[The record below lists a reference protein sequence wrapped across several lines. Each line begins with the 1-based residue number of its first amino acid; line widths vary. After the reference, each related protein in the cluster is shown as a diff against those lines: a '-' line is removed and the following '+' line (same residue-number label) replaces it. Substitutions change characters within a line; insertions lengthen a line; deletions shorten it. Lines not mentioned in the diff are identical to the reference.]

1 MAASS
6 SSSFQYR
13 RPTDT
18 EKNNAKTFLRDDDD
32 LGSKLIERDRVFED
46 VVTDY
51 FTSDQYTEKD
61 KIAKLKR
68 YATALQIYYFPENG
82 DLRQRINVMPRTY
95 GTAELA
101 YYYSMVLYLFLIRAN
116 DDVDFNRTSLVF
128 NINARAQTILNRATT
143 IGVDLGE
150 ARRYLGNIN
159 TSLSEIHEFF
169 GLVSAVLQRQY
180 EGYVD
185 LSTLTPSVPLADQQN
200 LKDDLR
206 TILTW
211 MVTVRPET
219 WSDAIKRK
227 ARLFLEKE
235 ELAFDDS
242 DYQQMSESI
251 GVVLNANEDRARIN
265 EQAIQDSKSITEL
278 EAMIVQLKERIAI
291 LSEQPASSSSS
302 SSSSSQDRR
311 PRYVDIATANLDT
324 IERIRTFVQFYL
336 NARLIS
342 RRTFYDI
349 IQWKPLKVYTLS
361 SFYSLP
367 TLIRMYVNEIRN
379 NDRIINAQKTTDEAT
394 TVADRL
400 TSLTSPS
407 ISSIGVATALNVSDH
422 LESARASASVLSLS
436 AESERAKQ
444 QTDLSDTRVTAASIV
459 SQGSVTLAE
468 LRQQRNKITALERT
482 NGELRRLLND
492 ERSKTTNLAGA
503 RSNQSQKNRI
513 RELEQKL
520 KSLQSQLTDKTTDF
534 TALTQENIDLQRKIE
549 EEETT
554 NAENLRLLAADKG
567 VEIRALVEEK
577 DRRQAD
583 YDRLLSQK
591 TSADDSLS
599 ELRARNTKLEERLN
613 AIDLE
618 LQRSSSELVEAQKNL
633 QVAQNETLVAS
644 NSLSRI
650 DELNDEITSLTERL
664 NREQIR
670 YNELIETTKQTIVDL
685 DEQLARERDKIVQE
699 QSTKIAELE
708 KEIAACKTTQEKLNA
723 AEKAARRASK
733 ELTAFASSQ
742 TQREATIHALTE
754 EKAQI
759 ERQLSDAVNNIDNA
773 SREIST
779 LQTELSTKDREI
791 IDLNNR
797 LAAQLNYIPPDQH
810 SGEIIELE
818 TRYRESLDNANRN
831 YENQLQRARADYD
844 ALNKEKTAIDED
856 QKVFQ
861 KEQDTLN
868 ATIVAQSSTILD
880 QQANIDD
887 ITEQLEAINKQ
898 LVSLKAFHAQELAE
912 QRQAL
917 QAALTDAERIQLRL
931 NEVSD
936 DNEDTLATAGT
947 IKNDIETQRQQPPT
961 TTPTIV
967 MSPADL
973 VASLRALN
981 IPEVTTALTTP
992 HPELPVVEFDI
1003 MAERE
1008 KHRAI
1013 IEQIDI
1019 LSNTRAYDAVHDY
1032 ILTSG
1037 DIDRSVFVVLDKL
1050 AQFVALVEGSTN
1062 SRPGSFWTQTAKAD
1076 KKIIHDIIEAASSEQ
1091 DYSHVLDI
1099 HDFPDIHEV
1108 VRSIVQRVLQS
1119 RYTVTREEAPES
1131 LFEKLPA
1138 VSLQQLPRTFPRF
1151 TDVETSLGRDRSG
1164 ALAYPVNHEKVFDGN
1179 GFLREDT
1186 DFFDMIRAYVLPALD
1201 QPLKGIRFSV
1211 SHPPK
1216 DDNWTVFTMNT
1227 PLREV
1232 VESLSDS
1239 LTRELHVREVNRRRR
1254 RPTRLSVRKLLSDYF
1269 IDNAVNDIHR
1279 FGTRYLETNDRIDGI
1294 LKSVLN
1300 NGFMS
1305 AFSYCLEK
1313 LGIPQIYTNPTFYS
1327 ALHKND
1333 FIDLVALRYNCI
1345 IAPSQ
1350 VSRAQ
1355 GSTFSI
1361 QAAFSNKLD
1370 TFLDPV
1376 NRIAPKEIP
1385 GSSKVFA
1392 SDAPLSRTAYL
1403 RERQSLRAL
1412 TYDERQPE
1420 RNVRRRT
1427 TSYLLN

>member
-1 MAASS
+1 MTASS

-13 RPTDT
+13 QPNDT
-18 EKNNAKTFLRDDDD
+18 EKNSAKAFLKNDNF
-32 LGSKLIERDRVFED
+32 LGSKLIEHDRDFED

-51 FTSDQYTEKD
+51 FTSGEHTEEE
-61 KIAKLKR
+61 KITKLKN
-68 YATALQIYYFPENG
+68 YATALQVYYFPENG
-82 DLRQRINVMPRTY
+82 DLRRRIDVMPRTY
-95 GTAELA
+95 GATRLA
-101 YYYSMVLYLFLIRAN
+101 YYYSMVLYLFLIRTNGAA
-116 DDVDFNRTSLVF
+116 DFNRTTLVF
-128 NINARAQTILNRATT
+128 NANARTQTILNNAIA

-150 ARRYLGNIN
+150 ARLYLGNIK

-169 GLVSAVLQRQY
+169 GLVSAILQRQY

-211 MVTVRPET
+211 IVEVRPET
-219 WSDAIKRK
+219 WSDTIKRK
-227 ARLFLEKE
+227 ARLFLEE
-235 ELAFDDS
+235 EKLAFDDV

-251 GVVLNANEDRARIN
+251 GVVLNTNEDRARIN
-265 EQAIQDSKSITEL
+265 EQARQDSKSITEL
-278 EAMIVQLKERIAI
+278 EAMIVQLKERVAI
-291 LSEQPASSSSS
+291 LSEQPASSSSSS

-349 IQWKPLKVYTLS
+349 IHWKPLKVYTLS
-361 SFYSLP
+361 SFYGLP
-367 TLIRMYVNEIRN
+367 ALVRMYVNEIRN

-400 TSLTSPS
+400 TSLTSPP

-422 LESARASASVLSLS
+422 LEDARASASVLSLS
-436 AESERAKQ
+436 AESERAEQ
-444 QTDLSDTRVTAASIV
+444 QADLSGTRATAATIS
-459 SQGSVTLAE
+459 SRGTAALAE
-468 LRQQRNKITALERT
+468 LRQQRNKIVALEQT
-482 NGELRRLLND
+482 NGELRKLLND
-492 ERSKTTNLAGA
+492 ERSKTTDLAGT
-503 RSNQSQKNRI
+503 RSNQSQKIRI

-520 KSLQSQLTDKTTDF
+520 KSLQLQLTDKTTDF
-534 TALTQENIDLQRKIE
+534 TALTRENIDLQRKIE
-549 EEETT
+549 EEETA

-567 VEIRALVEEK
+567 IEIQALVEEK
-577 DRRQAD
+577 DKRQAD

-591 TSADDSLS
+591 TRIDGNLS
-599 ELRARNTKLEERLN
+599 EMRARNKELEERLN
-613 AIDLE
+613 VIDLD
-618 LQRSSSELVEAQKNL
+618 LQRSSSELVEAQKNI
-633 QVAQNETLVAS
+633 QVAQNEALVAS

-650 DELNDEITSLTERL
+650 EELNDEIASLTERL
-664 NREQIR
+664 NGERIR
-670 YNELIETTKQTIVDL
+670 YNELIETSKQTIVDL
-685 DEQLARERDKIVQE
+685 DEQFAKEKDNLVQE
-699 QSTKIAELE
+699 QSAKVAELE
-708 KEIAACKTTQEKLNA
+708 REIAACRTTQEKLDA
-723 AEKAARRASK
+723 AEKAARRAGK

-742 TQREATIHALTE
+742 AQKEAEIRALTN
-754 EKAQI
+754 EKTQI
-759 ERQLSDAVNNIDNA
+759 EQRLSDTINNVDTVN
-773 SREIST
+773 REVAA
-779 LQTELSTKDREI
+779 LQSELSTRDREI
-791 IDLNNR
+791 IDLNGR
-797 LAAQLNYIPPDQH
+797 LTAQLNYIPPDQH
-810 SGEIIELE
+810 SDEIADLE
-818 TRYRESLDNANRN
+818 ARYRESLDNAKRN
-831 YENQLQRARADYD
+831 YEDQLQRARADYD
-844 ALNKEKTAIDED
+844 ALNREKTTIDED
-856 QKVFQ
+856 QRAFQ
-861 KEQDTLN
+861 KEQDALN
-868 ATIVAQSSTILD
+868 ATIAAQSSTILD

-887 ITEQLEAINKQ
+887 ITEQLEAIRKQ
-898 LVSLKAFHAQELAE
+898 LVSLNAFHAQELSE
-912 QRQAL
+912 QRRAL
-917 QAALTDAERIQLRL
+917 QVALADAEKIQSRL

-936 DNEDTLATAGT
+936 DNEDTLATAGV
-947 IKNDIETQRQQPPT
+947 IKNDMETQRQQPPT
-961 TTPTIV
+961 ATPTVV
-967 MSPADL
+967 MSPVDL

-1062 SRPGSFWTQTAKAD
+1062 SRPGSFWRQTDKAD

-1138 VSLQQLPRTFPRF
+1138 ASLQQPPRF

-1179 GFLREDT
+1179 GFLREGT

-1201 QPLKGIRFSV
+1201 QPSKGIRFSV